1 MIEIHDL
8 EGAHFRLARALVPPG
23 EMTAV
28 VAPTVA
34 CAREFV
40 DLLLGLDNPRQG
52 RVHLFGRCLAE
63 ADEPGRLVLRARL
76 GFAAQAEGLIG
87 QLSLGE
93 NILLGAAY
101 HQGKSA
107 GSVDVRL
114 RSLLDWCGWPVEEAR
129 EAFLRKP
136 DEATAFERAAATWLR
151 AVLGEPELLVCD
163 NLFQDLG
170 TDERRRLIEASV
182 AYLSEKPGRG
192 SVFVLVGDRLVE
204 ELQPTSLFY
213 LSLRGD
219 FRAESHV

>member
-1 MIEIHDL
+1 MIEIHEL

-28 VAPTVA
+28 VAPTLA

-40 DLLLGLDNPRQG
+40 DLLLGLENPRKG
-52 RVHLFGRCLAE
+52 TVHLFGQPLAT
-63 ADEPGRLVLRARL
+63 ADESGRLALRARL
-76 GFAAQAEGLIG
+76 GFAAQEEGLISH
-87 QLSLGE
+87 LALCE

-101 HQGKSA
+101 HQGKDA
-107 GSVDVRL
+107 AALDARL
-114 RSLLDWCGWPVEEAR
+114 RTLLEWCGWPVEEAR
-129 EAFLRKP
+129 EAFRRKP
-136 DEATAFERAAATWLR
+136 DEATAFERAAAAWLR
-151 AVLGEPELLVCD
+151 ALLGDPELLVCD

-170 TDERRRLIEASV
+170 TDQRRRLIEASV
-182 AYLSEKPGRG
+182 TFLSEKPGRG
-192 SVFVLVGDRLVE
+192 SVFVLVGDRLIE

>member
-28 VAPTVA
+28 VAPTLA

-40 DLLLGLDNPRQG
+40 DLLLGLENPRQG
-52 RVHLFGRCLAE
+52 RVHLLGRGLAE
-63 ADEPGRLVLRARL
+63 ADEPDRLALRARL

-87 QLSLGE
+87 QLALGE

-101 HQGKSA
+101 HQGKNA
-107 GSVDVRL
+107 ASVDARL
-114 RSLLDWCGWPVEEAR
+114 RTLLEWCGWPVAEAR

-136 DEATAFERAAATWLR
+136 DEATAFECAAATWLR
-151 AVLGEPELLVCD
+151 ALLGEPELLVCS
-163 NLFQDLG
+163 NLFPNLG
-170 TDERRRLIEASV
+170 TEQRRRLIEASV
-182 AYLSEKPGRG
+182 SYQSEKPGRG
-192 SVFVLVGDRLVE
+192 SIFVLVGDRLLE

-219 FRAESHV
+219 FRAESHL